1 VTGIARWL
9 VDAVATNPLELAGVL
24 FGIVSVWLSVRQHI
38 WSWPTA
44 IVNVGIYVVV
54 FWRARLYADMGLQV
68 IYIILSVYG
77 WYEWLYGG
85 ENRTRLTVSRA
96 TARQAGVLALIGV
109 AGMTTLGAGLSRWTD
124 AALPWWDAGTT
135 TASLIAQFLMTR
147 KVLENWALW
156 IAVDVVY
163 IGMYIFKGLYLTTVL
178 YAVFLGLSATG
189 LAQWRRSLRA
199 AGVPG

>member
-1 VTGIARWL
+1 
-9 VDAVATNPLELAGVL
+9 VL

>member
-1 VTGIARWL
+1 MTGIARWL